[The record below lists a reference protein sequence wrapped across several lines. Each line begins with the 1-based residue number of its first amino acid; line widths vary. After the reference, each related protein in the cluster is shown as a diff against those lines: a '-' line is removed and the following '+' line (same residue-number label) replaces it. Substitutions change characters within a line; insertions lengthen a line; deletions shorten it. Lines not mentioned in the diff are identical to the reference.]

1 MANIIITGA
10 NEGIGYF
17 MAQKLLCDGNQ
28 VSVLDIETENLA
40 DLKRRYESSL
50 IYFKA
55 DLRNEDEVKA
65 AVCETAAIFGS
76 IDIAVHNACKCTFPI

>member
-17 MAQKLLCDGNQ
+17 MAQTLLCDGNQ

-40 DLKRRYESSL
+40 DLKRKYESSMNL
-50 IYFKA
+50 
-55 DLRNEDEVKA
+55 E
-65 AVCETAAIFGS
+65 
-76 IDIAVHNACKCTFPI
+76 